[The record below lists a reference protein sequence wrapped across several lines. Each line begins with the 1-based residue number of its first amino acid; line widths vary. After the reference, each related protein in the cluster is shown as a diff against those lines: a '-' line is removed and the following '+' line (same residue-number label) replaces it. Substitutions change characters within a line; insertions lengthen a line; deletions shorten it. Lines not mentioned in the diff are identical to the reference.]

1 MNPKRR
7 NRKIQ
12 KEIQSSGIGTKS
24 QQALKIQSVSNKKEN
39 RVIQKQRLLAL
50 EQKKRI
56 LKEQKKKRKHKGR

>member
-1 MNPKRR
+1 MNPKRK
-7 NRKIQ
+7 NRMIQ

-56 LKEQKKKRKHKGR
+56 LKEQKKKGKHKGR